1 MKVIKVLLMLVAAGF
16 VLTVAGNARA
26 IEFGPDEFGYT
37 LKDSAED
44 DVTYEW
50 IDIVTEGDG
59 QGTLWD
65 SPGDDDNTDIIELGF
80 NFTFYGQVYDAVY
93 VHSNGFLR
101 FDATSYEYYMGTQC
115 PLPLDDDVNE
125 MIGFYYRDFAP
136 NDGGEIWYRVD
147 TDPARFI
154 VTYDAVPICCI
165 GAEDPP
171 DIFPDPITVQVVM
184 YDTGEI
190 QVNIQ
195 DAGEDTGGTQ
205 GSDTTIGIEARDA
218 IAGLSLPDCL
228 TEGSTMDDYSVRFYP
243 PEGGTPVLPGRVV
256 HWGMPEDVLTF
267 DYYIFNLTD
276 AELDFAIVASGSSW
290 SPELSADSLTL
301 AAGGSSPLTLT
312 VTLPADSVG
321 GDGDETVI
329 TVTPAGLDPITVR
342 AVALVQ
348 AEADEWQD
356 LPPAP
361 LPVESSAAGGDGNVV
376 LVAGGFRVDEITSM
390 FAIADYLQVYDV
402 TTNTWA
408 DSETGGVQPMTNGR
422 ARTAGCA
429 MDGKFYVAG
438 GYATLDEDPQ
448 LAQDLYIYD
457 IATDIWS
464 TGSLMPNNKVGHS
477 MVCDS
482 NSGQVFAMAGMS
494 DLSGTSETNMEA
506 VDLVYIYDVGDDS
519 WSTDDATMTGTRSF
533 FAAGQIDNDTII
545 VAGGYYDGFAGPQT
559 EAYSIADGTWTALED
574 LASARIF
581 GSPGVLA
588 DGLMCIVGGYAFA
601 GVYEDTF
608 ECYFD
613 PYWIPQAAP
622 MVQARMYHAG
632 ATLNDQIYAIV
643 GELQDELG
651 QRVVM
656 NAFERYPSSD
666 IPDPTEDTPDAVEPV
681 PDTAEPTPDADVA
694 PDAPDDVPGDTAPDT
709 TGDTSEDAPAD
720 IPSEGDDGDDNGCG
734 CTMVR

>member
-1 MKVIKVLLMLVAAGF
+1 MKSIKVLLMLVAAGF

-26 IEFGPDEFGYT
+26 TEVGPDEFGYT
-37 LKDSAED
+37 AKDDAED

-50 IDIVTEGDG
+50 IDIITDES
-59 QGTLWD
+59 GTLWED
-65 SPGDDDNTDIIELGF
+65 PGDDDNTDIIEF
-80 NFTFYGQVYDAVY
+80 DFSFFFYGQVYDSVY
-93 VHSNGFLR
+93 VHSNGFVR
-101 FDATSYEYYMGTQC
+101 FDATSYEFYMGSQC
-115 PLPLDDDVNE
+115 PLPVNDDVNE

-136 NDGGEIWYRVD
+136 NEGGEIWYRAD
-147 TDPARFI
+147 ADKFI
-154 VTYDAVPICCI
+154 VTYDAVPICCTT
-165 GAEDPP
+165 ADPLP
-171 DIFPDPITVQVVM
+171 DIFPDPVTVQVVI

-190 QVNIQ
+190 QVNVQ
-195 DAGEDTGGTQ
+195 DAGGTM
-205 GSDTTIGIEARDA
+205 GSDTTVGIEARDA
-218 IAGLSLPDCL
+218 IAGLSWPGCL
-228 TEGSTMDDYSVRFYP
+228 TEDSTSDEMAVRFYP

-256 HWGMPEDVLTF
+256 HWGLPEDVLTF
-267 DYYIFNLTD
+267 DYYVFNLTD
-276 AELDFAIVASGSSW
+276 AELDFAIAASGSSW
-290 SPELSADSLTL
+290 SPVLSAESLTL

-321 GDGDETVI
+321 GDGDETTI
-329 TVTPAGLDPITVR
+329 TVTPEGSDPIEVK

-376 LVAGGFRVDEITSM
+376 LVAGGFRVDEITSIL
-390 FAIADYLQVYDV
+390 ALADYLQVYDV

-408 DSETGGVQPMTNGR
+408 DSETGGVQPMPHGR
-422 ARTAGCA
+422 ARAAGCA

-438 GYATLDEDPQ
+438 GYATLDADAQ

-457 IATDIWS
+457 IATDAWS
-464 TGSLMPNNKVGHS
+464 TGALMPNNKVGHA
-477 MVCDS
+477 MVCDA
-482 NSGQVFAMAGMS
+482 NGGKVYAMGGLS
-494 DLSGTSETNMEA
+494 DLSGTAEANMEG
-506 VDLVYIYDVGDDS
+506 VDLVYIYDAGGDS
-519 WSTDDATMTGTRSF
+519 WSTDDAAMTGTRSF
-533 FAAGQIDNDTII
+533 FVAGQIDNDTII
-545 VAGGYYDGFAGPQT
+545 AAGGYYDEFAGPQT
-559 EAYSIADGTWTALED
+559 EAYDISDGTWTALED
-574 LASARIF
+574 LASSRIF
-581 GSPGVLA
+581 ASAGVLE

-666 IPDPTEDTPDAVEPV
+666 LPDPTEPV
-681 PDTAEPTPDADVA
+681 PDTAEPVPDTAEPVPDGEAA
-694 PDAPDDVPGDTAPDT
+694 PDAPDDVVDDTPADT

-720 IPSEGDDGDDNGCG
+720 IPSEGDGDDDSSCG